1 MIKLFLLFLLL
12 ALPAYSQEDYSKFLP
27 NKEFTPG
34 DPLIGLNPAETICVS
49 GYTKKARAVSESTKR
64 KVFELYN
71 TTPQQ
76 DRYEV
81 DHLIS
86 LELGGSNDIRNLWP
100 QSYTTQ
106 PWNAYK
112 KDKLENKL
120 KRMVCSGQIQLEQAQ
135 QEIANDWIAAYK
147 KYIGE

>member
-1 MIKLFLLFLLL
+1 MIRLFLLFLLVS
-12 ALPAYSQEDYSKFLP
+12 LPAYSQEDYSKFLP
-27 NKEFTPG
+27 NKAITPG

-120 KRMVCSGQIQLEQAQ
+120 KRMVCSSQIQLNQAQ

>member
-1 MIKLFLLFLLL
+1 MIRLFLLFLLVS
-12 ALPAYSQEDYSKFLP
+12 LPAYSQEDYSKFLP
-27 NKEFTPG
+27 NKVITPG
-34 DPLIGLNPAETICVS
+34 DPLIGLNPAETICIP

-120 KRMVCSGQIQLEQAQ
+120 KRMVCSGQIQLDQAQ

>member
-1 MIKLFLLFLLL
+1 MIRLFLLFLLVS
-12 ALPAYSQEDYSKFLP
+12 LPAYSQEDYSKFLP
-27 NKEFTPG
+27 NKVITPG
-34 DPLIGLNPAETICVS
+34 DPLIGLNPAETICIP
-49 GYTKKARAVSESTKR
+49 GYTKKARVVSESTKR

>member
-1 MIKLFLLFLLL
+1 MIRLFLLFLLVS
-12 ALPAYSQEDYSKFLP
+12 LPAYSQEDYSKFLP

-34 DPLIGLNPAETICVS
+34 DPLIGLNPAETICIP
-49 GYTKKARAVSESTKR
+49 GYTKKARVVSESTKR

-120 KRMVCSGQIQLEQAQ
+120 KRMVCSGQIQLDQAQ

>member
-1 MIKLFLLFLLL
+1 MIRLFLLFLLVS
-12 ALPAYSQEDYSKFLP
+12 LPAYSQEDYSKFLP

-34 DPLIGLNPAETICVS
+34 DPLIGLNPAETICIP
-49 GYTKKARAVSESTKR
+49 GYTKKARVVSESTKR